1 MEATNHCETLF
12 CNSAYGYQLL
22 DTLAQANIDLRQIT
36 LEQAKHLLVETIRQD
51 RVRSNWLVS

>member
-22 DTLAQANIDLRQIT
+22 DTLAQANIDLRHIS
-36 LEQAKHLLVETIRQD
+36 LEQAKHLLVEVIRQD
-51 RVRSNWLVS
+51 QVRSNILAS